1 LPISLERAESYAP
14 VVDKPLFS
22 AESVTSNRIYLWS
35 KRLGAALLV
44 AMAIVAAGNAQQP
57 SAAEKGKV
65 DVVRGHNLLSCWPID
80 SGRIEPKSEINIMVR
95 KSASDF
101 PAGRWF

>member
-1 LPISLERAESYAP
+1 M
-14 VVDKPLFS
+14 DKPLVS

-65 DVVRGHNLLSCWPID
+65 DVVPVD
-80 SGRIEPKSEINIMVR
+80 SGRIEPKSANQTVVWR
-95 KSASDF
+95 
-101 PAGRWF
+101 